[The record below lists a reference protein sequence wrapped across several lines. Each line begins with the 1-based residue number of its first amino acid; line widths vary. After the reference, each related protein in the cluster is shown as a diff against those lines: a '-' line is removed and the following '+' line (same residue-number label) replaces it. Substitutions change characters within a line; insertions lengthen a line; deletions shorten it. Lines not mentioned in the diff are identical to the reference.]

1 MVGRLPGRLKIL
13 SYENC
18 GRLWTDRG
26 SFPAG
31 NCGTGGARANMRAA
45 LQEVLLKGHIHIL
58 GICGTFMG
66 GIALLAREL
75 GYRVT
80 GSDDNVY
87 PPMSTQLEAA
97 GIELMQGYLPQH
109 LQERPDCVVVGNAMT
124 RGNPA
129 VEYMLNAGL
138 AYSSGPQWLAE
149 HVLQDKWVLA
159 VSGTHGKTTTSS
171 LLAWILEYAGMAP
184 GFLIGGVPANFGL
197 SARSG
202 DSDFFVVEADEYDT
216 AFFDKR
222 SKFVHYRPRT
232 LAINNL
238 EFDHADIFDDL
249 AAIQRQFHHLVRCVP
264 GEGLIACQ
272 QGVAA
277 IDQTLAMGCW
287 TPVSSFGIGDDCG
300 AYWRAELLLED
311 GTSFRLRPGGEDD
324 VDIHWS
330 HCGRHNVENALAAML
345 AARHVG
351 VAPEVAAA
359 ALAEFGGVK
368 RRLELLGAVQDVAVY
383 DDFAHHPT
391 AIATTLQGLRARA
404 EGGRLIA
411 LVEPR
416 SNTMRMG
423 RHREQLAAATAD
435 ADRVYWFQPVGMDWS
450 LERVIEKSPV
460 PATLASDI
468 DDLVSQ
474 VAAEV
479 RPGDRVVIMSNGSF
493 GGIHHKLLARL
504 EAGMP

>member
-1 MVGRLPGRLKIL
+1 
-13 SYENC
+13 
-18 GRLWTDRG
+18 
-26 SFPAG
+26 
-31 NCGTGGARANMRAA
+31 MRARFKE
-45 LQEVLLKGHIHIL
+45 QRLKGHIHIL

-66 GIALLAREL
+66 GVALLAREL

-80 GSDDNVY
+80 GSDASVY
-87 PPMSTQLEAA
+87 PPMSTQLRAA
-97 GIELMQGYLPQH
+97 GIELMEGYLPEH
-109 LQERPDCVVVGNAMT
+109 LQDRPDCVVVGNAMT

-129 VEYMLNAGL
+129 VEYMLDVGL
-138 AYSSGPQWLAE
+138 PYTSGPQWLAE
-149 HVLQDKWVLA
+149 NLLRDKWVLA

-171 LLAWILEYAGMAP
+171 LLAWILEYAGLAP

-202 DSDFFVVEADEYDT
+202 KSDFFVVEADEYDT

-264 GEGLIACQ
+264 GQGLIVHRH
-272 QGVAA
+272 GVQA

-287 TPVSSFGIGDDCG
+287 TPTNSFGIGLDAG
-300 AYWRAELLLED
+300 ADWRAELLTAD
-311 GTSFRLRPGGEDD
+311 GSQFRLHYRDAEAI
-324 VDIHWS
+324 DIHWS
-330 HCGRHNVENALAAML
+330 YCGMHNVENALSAIA

-351 VAPEVAAA
+351 VTPAVAAA
-359 ALAEFGGVK
+359 ALSEFDGVK
-368 RRLELLGAVQDVAVY
+368 RRLELLGTVRDIAVY

-404 EGGRLIA
+404 GGGRLIA

-423 RHREQLAAATAD
+423 EHREQLAAATKD
-435 ADRVYWFQPVGMDWS
+435 ADQVYWFQPQGMDWS
-450 LERVIEKSPV
+450 LDAVVQRSPV
-460 PATLASDI
+460 PAVLAGDI
-468 DDLVSQ
+468 DELVGQ
-474 VAAEV
+474 VVAQS
-479 RPGDRVVIMSNGSF
+479 RPGDQLVIMSNGSF
-493 GGIHHKLLARL
+493 GGIHQKLLAQLGAVTRHD
-504 EAGMP
+504 